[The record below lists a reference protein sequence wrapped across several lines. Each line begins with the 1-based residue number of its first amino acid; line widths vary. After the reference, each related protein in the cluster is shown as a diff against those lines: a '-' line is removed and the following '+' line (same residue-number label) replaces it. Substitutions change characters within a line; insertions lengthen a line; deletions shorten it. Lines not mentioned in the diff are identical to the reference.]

1 MSGGPVLLKGHR
13 VPLGIWI
20 GLMAVT
26 LVVAM
31 VQLARLK
38 RDGR

>member
-13 VPLGIWI
+13 VLLGLWI
-20 GLMAVT
+20 GLMTAA
-26 LVVAM
+26 LVYVM
-31 VQLARLK
+31 VQLSKLK